1 MSLRSPPRRWCLGG
15 RLLGLLLR
23 GLARLPALLR
33 TLLATILG
41 GPGRWLLRRRWRVA
55 KANLARCFPDDPTP
69 ALRLAAH
76 RRAFWRALLDLPR
89 AWFAPAGRLAAEA
102 RIEGLGHLREAEAAG
117 QGVLLL
123 TGHLLHTEPG
133 LRALVEVLAAP
144 IGLVIRRHDR
154 HPCIERLV
162 DTARRTRL
170 GPTFGKSETRHLLRH
185 LRAGG
190 RVAYLADQ
198 DFRDS
203 PAFVPFFGVP
213 AATFAGIPELLRAGR
228 ARLLFLAIHREA
240 AGGYT
245 IRIEPT
251 GLEPL
256 RDDPV
261 AFAAGYLA
269 LLEVAV
275 RRDPAQYHW
284 LHRRFKTRPAD
295 EARPADEEPR

>member
-1 MSLRSPPRRWCLGG
+1 VSQQPPPRRWCLGSQ
-15 RLLGLLLR
+15 LLGLLLG
-23 GLARLPALLR
+23 GLARLPAALR
-33 TLLATILG
+33 ALLAVALD

-55 KANLARCFPDDPTP
+55 KANLARCFPDDPP
-69 ALRLAAH
+69 LRLADH

-102 RIEGLGHLREAEAAG
+102 RIEGLAHLREAEAAG

-154 HPCIERLV
+154 HPCIERLI
-162 DTARRTRL
+162 DTARRARL

-185 LRAGG
+185 LREGG

-251 GLEPL
+251 GLESL
-256 RDDPV
+256 RDDTA
-261 AFAAGYLA
+261 AFAAGYMA
-269 LLEVAV
+269 LLEAAV
-275 RRDPAQYHW
+275 RRDPAQYLW
-284 LHRRFKTRPAD
+284 LHRRFKTRPFD
-295 EARPADEEPR
+295 EARPADEVPR